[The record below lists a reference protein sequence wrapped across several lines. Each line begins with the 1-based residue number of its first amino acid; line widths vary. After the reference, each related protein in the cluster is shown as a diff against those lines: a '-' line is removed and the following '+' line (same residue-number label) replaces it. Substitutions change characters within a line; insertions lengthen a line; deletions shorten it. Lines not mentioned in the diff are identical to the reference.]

1 MADLKK
7 YSVADLQKEIAEK
20 RESLRTFRFGEAGS
34 RSRNVREGRTLKKD
48 IARLLT
54 ELNSRKEA
62 PVKSVKPSVKPK
74 AKKVA
79 SKAKNK

>member
-7 YSVADLQKEIAEK
+7 YSVQDLQKEIAEK
-20 RESLRTFRFGEAGS
+20 REALRLFRFGEAGS
-34 RSRNVREGRTLKKD
+34 RSRNVREGRTLRKD

-54 ELNSRKEA
+54 ELNSRNEKK
-62 PVKSVKPSVKPK
+62 VT
-74 AKKVA
+74 KKVA

>member
-54 ELNSRKEA
+54 EMNSRKEA
-62 PVKSVKPSVKPK
+62 PAKPK

-79 SKAKNK
+79 SKPKNK